1 MSDLRQCTSI
11 DVLRRPDTH
20 LQFCCYRHSAIQA
33 GLKNGSVDYRH
44 NRQTKYNHLKSHLYP
59 SKNKKLP
66 PVEKFTAIKIALGGY
81 RDAGSGG

>member
-1 MSDLRQCTSI
+1 
-11 DVLRRPDTH
+11 
-20 LQFCCYRHSAIQA
+20 
-33 GLKNGSVDYRH
+33 LKNGSVDYRH